1 MFNLINSS
9 KMKYFIRLLAA
20 LPMLGTGISAIVF
33 SVMSFGNALWV
44 LLAITNF
51 WSFMALASDY
61 ETLVFNMALFLKRMA
76 NDALHE

>member
-1 MFNLINSS
+1 
-9 KMKYFIRLLAA
+9 MKNFIRLLAA

-44 LLAITNF
+44 LLAITNI
-51 WSFMALASDY
+51 WSFITLASNY
-61 ETLVFNMALFLKRMA
+61 EMLVLDMALFLKRMA